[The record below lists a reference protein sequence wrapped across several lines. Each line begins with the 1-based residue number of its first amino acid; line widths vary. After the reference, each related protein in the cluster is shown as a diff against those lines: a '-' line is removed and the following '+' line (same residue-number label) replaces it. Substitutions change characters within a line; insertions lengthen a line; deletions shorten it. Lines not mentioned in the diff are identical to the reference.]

1 MLPSGERQPKVIE
14 PMQERH
20 AGDGDAERV
29 GIGEV
34 RQALLSRRMLL
45 AEDHV
50 ALRAV
55 QCLPGPHPALQSA
68 ARSCGEVAMTTQ
80 HLGHDA
86 DRAQT
91 GHRLQHGDNLT
102 VPDRCQRIRPAASA
116 RGLLLGWQPGIGIK
130 PGTGRDA
137 ERRLGGSGLARVGST
152 EVHVQS
158 HLLIRDVIA
167 GHRGSLLGS

>member
-1 MLPSGERQPKVIE
+1 
-14 PMQERH
+14 
-20 AGDGDAERV
+20 
-29 GIGEV
+29 
-34 RQALLSRRMLL
+34 
-45 AEDHV
+45 
-50 ALRAV
+50 
-55 QCLPGPHPALQSA
+55 
-68 ARSCGEVAMTTQ
+68 MTTQ

-137 ERRLGGSGLARVGST
+137 ERRLGGSGLTCVGST
-152 EVHVQS
+152 KVHVQS

-167 GHRGSLLGS
+167 GHRGLFWGVESPTFGTRHGVAGRSQAEDRAVAGFSLRPGYAQPAAEPGVIHPDCR